1 VGAAVDEVEVVSSVV
16 VGSEAVGATV
26 VGRPLHL
33 PHLVDLPALQRL
45 PRQVEELAHLAGG
58 ALIGEQIHIQRKVD
72 QHWQTTGQ
80 VIHLPGSTVGEDDP
94 LRTFIDRIHLYLT
107 QMLGSQLGGD
117 PLHLDESDQFTVEA
131 RAVVCELPLTWY
143 SVVRSVYL
151 SSRTPRRGS
160 RSPGDG
166 CRPHWRPGP
175 QDLRAAC

>member
-1 VGAAVDEVEVVSSVV
+1 MGAAVDEVEVVSSVV

-72 QHWQTTGQ
+72 QHRQTTGQ

-94 LRTFIDRIHLYLT
+94 LHTFIDRIHLYLT
-107 QMLGSQLGGD
+107 QMLGGQLGGD
-117 PLHLDESDQFTVEA
+117 PLHLDEGDQFTVEA
-131 RAVVCELPLTWY
+131 HAVVCELPLDLVLGGQVGVLLFHVAPARPKEANGAD
-143 SVVRSVYL
+143 SVLDRHTSDVEASLV
-151 SSRTPRRGS
+151 
-160 RSPGDG
+160 
-166 CRPHWRPGP
+166 
-175 QDLRAAC
+175 